1 MKSPDLRYILVKD
14 DGGTVKGFTSL
25 MPTFENHEPVLY
37 CYEVHLLPELQG
49 QVLSLVFLFLFLSS
63 IQFLLPDIT
72 ASRLSPG
79 NTNIF
84 EYPPD

>member
-14 DGGTVKGFTSL
+14 DGGAVQGFTSL

-49 QVLSLVFLFLFLSS
+49 QVIFLFFFFYFLVLLSTFPTHISTSS
-63 IQFLLPDIT
+63 LPIDI
-72 ASRLSPG
+72 AC
-79 NTNIF
+79 
-84 EYPPD
+84 